1 MKFAWWC
8 RDDDK
13 YPPNWWTPGFR
24 SSHWGLATQ
33 FGERYWLSHVWW
45 LHKETVVS
53 LWFWWA
59 TTDKKF
65 QKQTKKNS
73 LNISF
78 GRKEKGFCI
87 VFFFSSRLPKI
98 KLPNISCFSYR
109 RKKKKSDTVPES
121 SIIIGRERE
130 RETTRL
136 TGLPSLVRWC
146 PLSYYSILSCGK
158 KTTRLTP
165 SSPPVDDDDNNNKL

>member
-13 YPPNWWTPGFR
+13 YPPNWWTPGSVR
-24 SSHWGLATQ
+24 HIGGWPHNL
-33 FGERYWLSHVWW
+33 ERYWLSHVWW
-45 LHKETVVS
+45 LHKETVV

-59 TTDKKF
+59 TTDKNLN
-65 QKQTKKNS
+65 KKKIVS
-73 LNISF
+73 TFHLE
-78 GRKEKGFCI
+78 GRKRAS
-87 VFFFSSRLPKI
+87 VLFSSRLVFPKS
-98 KLPNISCFSYR
+98 SCPTSPILAIDE
-109 RKKKKSDTVPES
+109 KKKKSDTVPES

-130 RETTRL
+130 RNNKVML
-136 TGLPSLVRWC
+136 TSLPSLVRWC